1 MVSKNNLCSYSPITS
16 IWTAKRII
24 GFAQGVIRVE
34 PLNSSNPLKHS
45 EHSKHSK
52 HSNPVKHVE
61 PFKRFKEIEFNA
73 LEWMGR

>member
-1 MVSKNNLCSYSPITS
+1 MVSKNKLCSYSLIAS

-34 PLNSSNPLKHS
+34 PLNQSNHLKHFKHS

-52 HSNPVKHVE
+52 QVK
-61 PFKRFKEIEFNA
+61 PS
-73 LEWMGR
+73 